1 MFCPNCRAEY
11 REGIAVCPECGI
23 NLIEELKDDINHN
36 ETPCL
41 VYVAANEFEA
51 DVIIA
56 KLKAEGIF
64 AFKRFKGSDSYNR
77 IVLGRTILG
86 VDIIVA
92 ESDFENAKEIVRNR

>member
-56 KLKAEGIF
+56 KLKAEGI
-64 AFKRFKGSDSYNR
+64 
-77 IVLGRTILG
+77 VLGRTILG

-92 ESDFENAKEIVRNR
+92 ESDFESAKEIVRNR